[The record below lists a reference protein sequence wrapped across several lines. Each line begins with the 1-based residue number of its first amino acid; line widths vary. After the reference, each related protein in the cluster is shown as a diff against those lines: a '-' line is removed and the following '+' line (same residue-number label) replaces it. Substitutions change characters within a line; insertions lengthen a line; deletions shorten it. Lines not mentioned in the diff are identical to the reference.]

1 MVRRLHLALESSLST
16 LAWPQ
21 VSLILLMIL
30 ATVVVSE
37 WITAKVRKVLI

>member
-1 MVRRLHLALESSLST
+1 LST

-21 VSLILLMIL
+21 VSLILLMIA